1 MSALMRHVLE
11 HTRQRRRELAA
22 LPFPEK
28 VQIVELMRDTVTRI
42 RTPAAR
48 GGDRDSLSSA
58 SRVEPAK

>member
-1 MSALMRHVLE
+1 MSALMRHILE
-11 HTRQRRRELAA
+11 HKRQRRRKLAA

-28 VQIVELMRDTVTRI
+28 VQIVEQMRDTVTRI

-48 GGDRDSLSSA
+48 GGDRTPVPPA